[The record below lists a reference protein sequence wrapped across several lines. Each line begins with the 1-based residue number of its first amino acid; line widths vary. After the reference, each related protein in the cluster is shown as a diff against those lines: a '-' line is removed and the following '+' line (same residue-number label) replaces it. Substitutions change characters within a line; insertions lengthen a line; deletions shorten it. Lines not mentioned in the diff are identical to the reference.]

1 MKQGKLIVVE
11 GLDGSGKGT
20 QAEQLAA
27 LLAAEGRQIRR
38 VSFPN
43 YGSDA
48 ANLLDDYLH
57 GGFGTDPK
65 AVNPYA
71 ASTFF
76 AIDRFAS
83 FHRDWK
89 ADYENGSTIIADRYT
104 TANAVHQCAK
114 LPQAEWDGFLQWL
127 FTYEYRQLGLP
138 EPDAVIYL
146 RVDPAVSQKLL
157 TGRYQGDES
166 KKDIHEADTE
176 YLAGCRAAA
185 DYCAKTLGWHTV
197 QCDRN
202 GEMRSIPDISA
213 ELMQIAENALQ

>member
-1 MKQGKLIVVE
+1 MKQGKLIVIE
-11 GLDGSGKGT
+11 GLDGSGKAT
-20 QAEQLAA
+20 QTEQLAA
-27 LLAAEGRQIRR
+27 HLEAAGRKVRL

-48 ANLLDDYLH
+48 AKLLDDYLH
-57 GGFGTDPK
+57 GGFGTDPTE
-65 AVNPYA
+65 VNPYA

-89 ADYENGSTIIADRYT
+89 QDYENGSIIIADRYT

-114 LPQAEWDGFLQWL
+114 LPAEAHAAFLDWL
-127 FTYEYRQLGLP
+127 FTYEYRHLGLP

-146 RVDPAVSQKLL
+146 RVTPEISQKLL

-166 KKDIHEADTE
+166 KKDIHEANTD
-176 YLAGCRAAA
+176 YLAKCRFSA
-185 DYCAKTLGWHTV
+185 DRCAERLGWHTV
-197 QCDRN
+197 QCDC
-202 GEMRSIPDISA
+202 GGVLRSVPDIAA
-213 ELMQIAENALQ
+213 EVLKIAEKVL

>member
-11 GLDGSGKGT
+11 GLDGSGKAT
-20 QAEQLAA
+20 QAEQLST
-27 LLAAEGRQIRR
+27 LLQAGGRTVRR
-38 VSFPN
+38 ISFPN

-57 GGFGTDPK
+57 GGFGTDPD

-89 ADYENGSTIIADRYT
+89 NDYYNNSIIIADRYT

-114 LPQAEWDGFLQWL
+114 LPQTEWDGFLEWL
-127 FTYEYRQLGLP
+127 FNYEYRLLGLP

-146 RVDPAVSQKLL
+146 RVTPELSQKLL
-157 TGRYQGDES
+157 TGRYQGDET
-166 KKDIHEADTE
+166 KKDIHESDTE
-176 YLAGCRAAA
+176 YLAKCRVSA
-185 DYCAKTLGWHTV
+185 DYCAEKLGWHTV
-197 QCDRN
+197 QCDC
-202 GEMRSIPDISA
+202 GGAMRQIPEIAA
-213 ELMQIAENALQ
+213 ELLNIAEAVL

>member
-1 MKQGKLIVVE
+1 MEHGKLIVIE
-11 GLDGSGKGT
+11 GLDGSGKAT
-20 QAEQLAA
+20 QAEALSA
-27 LLAAEGRQIRR
+27 LLTAQGRTVRR

-57 GGFGTDPK
+57 GGFGTDPGD
-65 AVNPYA
+65 VNPYA

-89 ADYENGSTIIADRYT
+89 KDYYNGSVIVADRYT

-114 LPQAEWDGFLQWL
+114 LPQEAREGFLQWL
-127 FTYEYRQLGLP
+127 FTYEYQQLGLP

-146 RVDPAVSQKLL
+146 RVTPSLSQKLL

-166 KKDIHEADTE
+166 KKDIHEANTE
-176 YLAGCRAAA
+176 YLAKCRESA
-185 DYCAKTLGWHTV
+185 DDCAERLGWHTV
-197 QCDRN
+197 QCDEN
-202 GEMRSIPDISA
+202 GEMRQIADISA
-213 ELMQIAENALQ
+213 EILQIAENVL